1 MADVTPFPFATV
13 EELKQRWPDFPT
25 GGEAAAT
32 VALEDASQFI
42 LDVCSG
48 AANASAST
56 RRRVVCSVVRRA
68 MGTPDGGEG
77 MESMTQGAGPF
88 QQTWKISNPDGNYY
102 LNKQEKIALGCGKS
116 KAFGV
121 QIAFRPEGRHLPWCS
136 LNFGAMYC
144 SCGTDIAGEPIYEGG
159 TP

>member
-1 MADVTPFPFATV
+1 
-13 EELKQRWPDFPT
+13 
-25 GGEAAAT
+25 
-32 VALEDASQFI
+32 
-42 LDVCSG
+42 
-48 AANASAST
+48 
-56 RRRVVCSVVRRA
+56 
-68 MGTPDGGEG
+68 
-77 MESMTQGAGPF
+77 MTQGAGPF

>member
-56 RRRVVCSVVRRA
+56 RRRSSAPSFAAQWAPPTAARA
-68 MGTPDGGEG
+68 
-77 MESMTQGAGPF
+77 
-88 QQTWKISNPDGNYY
+88 W
-102 LNKQEKIALGCGKS
+102 
-116 KAFGV
+116 
-121 QIAFRPEGRHLPWCS
+121 S
-136 LNFGAMYC
+136 L
-144 SCGTDIAGEPIYEGG
+144 
-159 TP
+159 